1 MKRMY
6 LRWVLLLGFGFVY
19 QISILN
25 AQIVRDDLTI
35 KFIKSFIMGKQSK
48 YLNLRLLMTM
58 AIKAVMPKSLKES
71 KYQVKNHQ

>member
-6 LRWVLLLGFGFVY
+6 LKWVLLLGFGFVY

-35 KFIKSFIMGKQSK
+35 KFIKIYIEGNTSKFIIFNNIAHM
-48 YLNLRLLMTM
+48 
-58 AIKAVMPKSLKES
+58 
-71 KYQVKNHQ
+71 